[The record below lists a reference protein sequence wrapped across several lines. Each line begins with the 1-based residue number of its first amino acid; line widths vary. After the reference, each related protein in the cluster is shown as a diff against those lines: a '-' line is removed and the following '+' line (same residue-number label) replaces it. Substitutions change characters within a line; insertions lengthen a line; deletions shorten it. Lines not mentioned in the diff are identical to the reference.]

1 MMPFKIQLEGR
12 QKVLV
17 EIGGVVIA
25 VVLLVQFLYL
35 PLISQIGEHRATL
48 KNLGVK
54 VGEAHRLAERLE
66 GEEEAMRQARARH
79 LVLERRI
86 ADGQSLARILESL
99 HLLAEGLRLKLVAV
113 QPKVVESERNEV
125 NLGGGITLREVSL
138 NLRLEGRYRQF
149 IEFLEKLAQAS
160 LIASVQ
166 KLRVAESKASNAQ
179 LRAEITLAVYLA
191 KGGRLP

>member
-1 MMPFKIQLEGR
+1 MPFKIQLEGR

-48 KNLGVK
+48 KLLRVK

-66 GEEEAMRQARARH
+66 GEEDAMRQARARH
-79 LVLERRI
+79 LVLGRRI
-86 ADGQSLARILESL
+86 GDGQSLARILESL
-99 HLLAEGLRLKLVAV
+99 HLLAEGLRLELVAV

-138 NLRLEGRYRQF
+138 NLRLEGRYQQF
-149 IEFLEKLAQAS
+149 IEFLEQLAQAS

-166 KLRVAESKASNAQ
+166 KLRVTEPKARNAQ

-191 KGGRLP
+191 KGGRLL